1 MMAEVALQR
10 DERGASFPRLMFE
23 REGQVRLDSDQTQ
36 FIHRQICQRFGS
48 SASIWIFGSRLD
60 DKQRGGDV
68 DLYVE
73 TEECSLFDEL
83 CCKIELEERLGLPVD
98 LIVRG
103 RSDTSPFSLIAKRQG
118 RQL

>member
-1 MMAEVALQR
+1 M
-10 DERGASFPRLMFE
+10 
-23 REGQVRLDSDQTQ
+23 RLDSDQTQ

-73 TEECSLFDEL
+73 AEECSLFNEL
-83 CCKIELEERLGLPVD
+83 RCKIELEERLGLPVD

-103 RSDTSPFSLIAKRQG
+103 RSDTSLISLIAKRQG